1 MAALFRREL
10 TPVQVVKKSREDRFA
25 AREIIAGIFTDFME
39 LHGDRYYGDDA
50 SVIGGLANLEGQP
63 VTVIAIDKG
72 TDLQDK
78 LSKRN
83 GSPEPYGY
91 RKATRL
97 MSQAAK
103 FGRPIITF
111 INTPGAF
118 PGKSAEDQ
126 GQGEAIAE
134 AIVESM
140 KFPVPMIAIVYG
152 EGGSGGALAL
162 ATSDQVWMFQ
172 NSTYSILS
180 PEGFAAILWKDAKRS
195 AEAAELMGL
204 TPNDLLANEVIDY
217 IVPESHSHNRVFSLV
232 RAKLQEE
239 ISTLQQLTPTEL
251 VAKRRARFRAF

>member
-10 TPVQVVKKSREDRFA
+10 TPVQVVKKSREDRFS
-25 AREIIAGIFTDFME
+25 AREIIDGIFTDFFE
-39 LHGDRYYGDDA
+39 LHGDRFAGDDA
-50 SVIGGLANLEGQP
+50 SVIGGLANLDGKP

-72 TDLQDK
+72 TDIKDK
-78 LSKRN
+78 LVKRN

-97 MSQAAK
+97 MDQAAK

-126 GQGEAIAE
+126 GQGEAIAQS
-134 AIVESM
+134 ILQSM
-140 KFPVPMIAIVYG
+140 TYPVPMIAIVYG

-172 NSTYSILS
+172 NATYSILS

-204 TPNDLLANEVIDY
+204 TPNDLLANEIIDY
-217 IVPESHSHNRVFSLV
+217 IVPESRSHARVFNLV
-232 RAKLQEE
+232 RAKLQDE
-239 ISTLQQLTPTEL
+239 ISKLQTLAPDEL
-251 VAKRRARFRAF
+251 VKQRRARFRAF